1 MEKIV
6 IAIDTMG
13 TDNGS
18 AYFVQGIAEAMD
30 LYDDLSFIVTGKEE
44 ELKTYIDQ
52 YGCDKTRIEVV
63 DATEE
68 ITCHDA
74 PVDAIRRK
82 KNSSMVLALNAVK
95 EGRAAACISGGNS
108 GALLAGGQFLVGRA
122 KGVKR
127 TPLAPLIPHRYGS
140 SLLIDCGANVDAKP
154 ENLVQFAKMG
164 SIYMKNIEG
173 IENPRVGII
182 NIGAEDEKGNELVK
196 STIPL
201 LRECKDINFIGSV
214 ESRDIPN
221 GPADVLVCE
230 AFVGNVLL
238 KFFEGLGKMFMA
250 EIKDTL
256 KSSVKT
262 KIGGA
267 LIYKPIKKTFERYMA
282 YKDAVE
288 HFGLT
293 EGLSTCA
300 MPSGQQNYPASLY
313 ETIRRFK
320 TMPDAFVCANDF
332 VAMDLVKALNELG
345 YSVPDDI
352 WVCGF
357 DDSQEASYFA
367 PHLTS
372 IHIHG
377 QIMGYTAANL
387 LMTRIEEPSLNYRT
401 VYTETNLILR
411 ESTGD

>member
-230 AFVGNVLL
+230 AFIGNVLL

-267 LIYKPIKKTFERYMA
+267 LIYKPIKKTFKRYMA
-282 YKDAVE
+282 DDKGGAPLL
-288 HFGLT
+288 GLK
-293 EGLSTCA
+293 GL
-300 MPSGQQNYPASLY
+300 
-313 ETIRRFK
+313 
-320 TMPDAFVCANDF
+320 V
-332 VAMDLVKALNELG
+332 VK
-345 YSVPDDI
+345 
-352 WVCGF
+352 
-357 DDSQEASYFA
+357 
-367 PHLTS
+367 
-372 IHIHG
+372 IHG
-377 QIMGYTAANL
+377 NSKDTEVRSAIEQCRNFVKKDVTNQIIRTFV
-387 LMTRIEEPSLNYRT
+387 EEENKG
-401 VYTETNLILR
+401 EN
-411 ESTGD
+411 

>member
-108 GALLAGGQFLVGRA
+108 GALLAGGQFLGGRG

-267 LIYKPIKKTFERYMA
+267 LIYKPIKKTFKRYMA
-282 YKDAVE
+282 DDKGGAPLL
-288 HFGLT
+288 GLK
-293 EGLSTCA
+293 GL
-300 MPSGQQNYPASLY
+300 
-313 ETIRRFK
+313 
-320 TMPDAFVCANDF
+320 V
-332 VAMDLVKALNELG
+332 VK
-345 YSVPDDI
+345 
-352 WVCGF
+352 
-357 DDSQEASYFA
+357 
-367 PHLTS
+367 
-372 IHIHG
+372 IHG
-377 QIMGYTAANL
+377 NSKDTEVRSAIEQCRNFVKKDVTNQIIRTFV
-387 LMTRIEEPSLNYRT
+387 EEENKG
-401 VYTETNLILR
+401 EN
-411 ESTGD
+411 

>member
-164 SIYMKNIEG
+164 SIYMKSIEG

-267 LIYKPIKKTFERYMA
+267 LIYKPIKKTFKRYMA
-282 YKDAVE
+282 DDKGGAPLL
-288 HFGLT
+288 GLK
-293 EGLSTCA
+293 GL
-300 MPSGQQNYPASLY
+300 
-313 ETIRRFK
+313 
-320 TMPDAFVCANDF
+320 V
-332 VAMDLVKALNELG
+332 VK
-345 YSVPDDI
+345 
-352 WVCGF
+352 
-357 DDSQEASYFA
+357 
-367 PHLTS
+367 
-372 IHIHG
+372 IHG
-377 QIMGYTAANL
+377 NSKDTEVRSAIEQCRNFVKKDVTNQIIRTFV
-387 LMTRIEEPSLNYRT
+387 EEENKG
-401 VYTETNLILR
+401 EN
-411 ESTGD
+411 

>member
-95 EGRAAACISGGNS
+95 EERAAACISGGNS

-230 AFVGNVLL
+230 AVVGNVLL

-267 LIYKPIKKTFERYMA
+267 LIYKPIKKTFKRYMA
-282 YKDAVE
+282 DDKGGAPLL
-288 HFGLT
+288 GLK
-293 EGLSTCA
+293 GL
-300 MPSGQQNYPASLY
+300 
-313 ETIRRFK
+313 
-320 TMPDAFVCANDF
+320 V
-332 VAMDLVKALNELG
+332 VK
-345 YSVPDDI
+345 
-352 WVCGF
+352 
-357 DDSQEASYFA
+357 
-367 PHLTS
+367 
-372 IHIHG
+372 IHG
-377 QIMGYTAANL
+377 NSKDTEVRSAIEQCRNFVKKDVTNQIIRTFV
-387 LMTRIEEPSLNYRT
+387 EEENKG
-401 VYTETNLILR
+401 EN
-411 ESTGD
+411 

>member
-267 LIYKPIKKTFERYMA
+267 LIYKPIKKTFKRYMA
-282 YKDAVE
+282 DDKGGAPLL
-288 HFGLT
+288 GLK
-293 EGLSTCA
+293 GL
-300 MPSGQQNYPASLY
+300 
-313 ETIRRFK
+313 
-320 TMPDAFVCANDF
+320 V
-332 VAMDLVKALNELG
+332 VK
-345 YSVPDDI
+345 
-352 WVCGF
+352 
-357 DDSQEASYFA
+357 
-367 PHLTS
+367 
-372 IHIHG
+372 IHG
-377 QIMGYTAANL
+377 NSKDTEVRSAIEQCRNFVKKDVTNQIIRTF
-387 LMTRIEEPSLNYRT
+387 IEEENKG
-401 VYTETNLILR
+401 EN
-411 ESTGD
+411 

>member
-44 ELKTYIDQ
+44 ELKMYIDQ

-173 IENPRVGII
+173 IEYPRVGII

-267 LIYKPIKKTFERYMA
+267 LIYKPIKKTFKRYMA
-282 YKDAVE
+282 DDKGGAPLL
-288 HFGLT
+288 GLK
-293 EGLSTCA
+293 GL
-300 MPSGQQNYPASLY
+300 
-313 ETIRRFK
+313 
-320 TMPDAFVCANDF
+320 V
-332 VAMDLVKALNELG
+332 VK
-345 YSVPDDI
+345 
-352 WVCGF
+352 
-357 DDSQEASYFA
+357 
-367 PHLTS
+367 
-372 IHIHG
+372 IHG
-377 QIMGYTAANL
+377 NSKDTEVRSAIEQCRNFVKKDVTNQIIRTFV
-387 LMTRIEEPSLNYRT
+387 EEENKG
-401 VYTETNLILR
+401 EN
-411 ESTGD
+411 

>member
-267 LIYKPIKKTFERYMA
+267 LIYKPIKKTFKRYMA
-282 YKDAVE
+282 DDKGGAPLL
-288 HFGLT
+288 GLK
-293 EGLSTCA
+293 G
-300 MPSGQQNYPASLY
+300 M
-313 ETIRRFK
+313 
-320 TMPDAFVCANDF
+320 V
-332 VAMDLVKALNELG
+332 VK
-345 YSVPDDI
+345 
-352 WVCGF
+352 
-357 DDSQEASYFA
+357 
-367 PHLTS
+367 
-372 IHIHG
+372 IHG
-377 QIMGYTAANL
+377 NSKDTEVRSAIEQCRNFVKKDVTNQIIRTFV
-387 LMTRIEEPSLNYRT
+387 EEENKG
-401 VYTETNLILR
+401 EN
-411 ESTGD
+411 

>member
-1 MEKIV
+1 
-6 IAIDTMG
+6 
-13 TDNGS
+13 
-18 AYFVQGIAEAMD
+18 MD

-267 LIYKPIKKTFERYMA
+267 LIYKPIKKTFKRYMA
-282 YKDAVE
+282 DDKGGAPLL
-288 HFGLT
+288 GLK
-293 EGLSTCA
+293 GL
-300 MPSGQQNYPASLY
+300 
-313 ETIRRFK
+313 
-320 TMPDAFVCANDF
+320 V
-332 VAMDLVKALNELG
+332 VK
-345 YSVPDDI
+345 
-352 WVCGF
+352 
-357 DDSQEASYFA
+357 
-367 PHLTS
+367 
-372 IHIHG
+372 IHG
-377 QIMGYTAANL
+377 NSKDTEVRSAIEQCRNFVKKDVTNQIIRTFV
-387 LMTRIEEPSLNYRT
+387 EEENKG
-401 VYTETNLILR
+401 EN
-411 ESTGD
+411 

>member
-267 LIYKPIKKTFERYMA
+267 LIYKPIKKTFKRYMA
-282 YKDAVE
+282 DDKGGSPLL
-288 HFGLT
+288 GLK
-293 EGLSTCA
+293 GL
-300 MPSGQQNYPASLY
+300 
-313 ETIRRFK
+313 
-320 TMPDAFVCANDF
+320 V
-332 VAMDLVKALNELG
+332 VK
-345 YSVPDDI
+345 
-352 WVCGF
+352 
-357 DDSQEASYFA
+357 
-367 PHLTS
+367 
-372 IHIHG
+372 IHG
-377 QIMGYTAANL
+377 NSKDTEVRSAIEQCRNFVKKDVTNQIIRTFV
-387 LMTRIEEPSLNYRT
+387 EEENKG
-401 VYTETNLILR
+401 EN
-411 ESTGD
+411 

>member
-82 KNSSMVLALNAVK
+82 KDSSMVLALNAVK

-262 KIGGA
+262 KIGA
-267 LIYKPIKKTFERYMA
+267 LIYKPIKKTFKRYMA
-282 YKDAVE
+282 DDKGGAPLL
-288 HFGLT
+288 GLK
-293 EGLSTCA
+293 GL
-300 MPSGQQNYPASLY
+300 
-313 ETIRRFK
+313 
-320 TMPDAFVCANDF
+320 V
-332 VAMDLVKALNELG
+332 VK
-345 YSVPDDI
+345 
-352 WVCGF
+352 
-357 DDSQEASYFA
+357 
-367 PHLTS
+367 
-372 IHIHG
+372 IHG
-377 QIMGYTAANL
+377 NSKDTEVRSAIEQCRNFVKKDVTNQIIRTFV
-387 LMTRIEEPSLNYRT
+387 EEENKG
-401 VYTETNLILR
+401 EN
-411 ESTGD
+411 

>member
-182 NIGAEDEKGNELVK
+182 NIGAENEKGNELVK

-267 LIYKPIKKTFERYMA
+267 LIYKPIKKTFKRYMA
-282 YKDAVE
+282 DDKGGAPLL
-288 HFGLT
+288 GLK
-293 EGLSTCA
+293 GL
-300 MPSGQQNYPASLY
+300 
-313 ETIRRFK
+313 
-320 TMPDAFVCANDF
+320 V
-332 VAMDLVKALNELG
+332 VK
-345 YSVPDDI
+345 
-352 WVCGF
+352 
-357 DDSQEASYFA
+357 
-367 PHLTS
+367 
-372 IHIHG
+372 IHG
-377 QIMGYTAANL
+377 NSKDTEVRSAIEQCRNFVKKDVTNQIIRTFV
-387 LMTRIEEPSLNYRT
+387 EEENKG
-401 VYTETNLILR
+401 EN
-411 ESTGD
+411 

>member
-267 LIYKPIKKTFERYMA
+267 LIYKPIKKTFKRYMA
-282 YKDAVE
+282 DDKGGAPLL
-288 HFGLT
+288 GLK
-293 EGLSTCA
+293 C
-300 MPSGQQNYPASLY
+300 
-313 ETIRRFK
+313 
-320 TMPDAFVCANDF
+320 
-332 VAMDLVKALNELG
+332 LVVK
-345 YSVPDDI
+345 
-352 WVCGF
+352 
-357 DDSQEASYFA
+357 
-367 PHLTS
+367 
-372 IHIHG
+372 IHG
-377 QIMGYTAANL
+377 NSKDTEVRSAIEQCRNFVKKDVTNQIIRTFV
-387 LMTRIEEPSLNYRT
+387 EEENK
-401 VYTETNLILR
+401 VEN
-411 ESTGD
+411 

>member
-95 EGRAAACISGGNS
+95 EGRAEACISGGNS

-267 LIYKPIKKTFERYMA
+267 LIYKPIKKTFKRYMA
-282 YKDAVE
+282 DDKGGAPLL
-288 HFGLT
+288 GLK
-293 EGLSTCA
+293 GL
-300 MPSGQQNYPASLY
+300 
-313 ETIRRFK
+313 
-320 TMPDAFVCANDF
+320 V
-332 VAMDLVKALNELG
+332 VK
-345 YSVPDDI
+345 
-352 WVCGF
+352 
-357 DDSQEASYFA
+357 
-367 PHLTS
+367 
-372 IHIHG
+372 IHG
-377 QIMGYTAANL
+377 NSKDTEVRSAIEQCRNFVKKDVTNQIIRTFV
-387 LMTRIEEPSLNYRT
+387 EEENKG
-401 VYTETNLILR
+401 EN
-411 ESTGD
+411 

>member
-122 KGVKR
+122 KGGKR
-127 TPLAPLIPHRYGS
+127 TPLAPRIPHRYGS

-267 LIYKPIKKTFERYMA
+267 LIYKPIKKTFKRYMA
-282 YKDAVE
+282 DDKGGAPLL
-288 HFGLT
+288 GLK
-293 EGLSTCA
+293 GL
-300 MPSGQQNYPASLY
+300 
-313 ETIRRFK
+313 
-320 TMPDAFVCANDF
+320 V
-332 VAMDLVKALNELG
+332 VK
-345 YSVPDDI
+345 
-352 WVCGF
+352 
-357 DDSQEASYFA
+357 
-367 PHLTS
+367 
-372 IHIHG
+372 IHG
-377 QIMGYTAANL
+377 NSKDTEVRSAIEQCRNFVKKDVTNQIIRTFV
-387 LMTRIEEPSLNYRT
+387 EEENKG
-401 VYTETNLILR
+401 EN
-411 ESTGD
+411 

>member
-82 KNSSMVLALNAVK
+82 KNSSMVLALIAVK
-95 EGRAAACISGGNS
+95 EERAAACISGGNS

-267 LIYKPIKKTFERYMA
+267 LIYKPIKKTFKRYMA
-282 YKDAVE
+282 DDKGGAPLL
-288 HFGLT
+288 GLK
-293 EGLSTCA
+293 GL
-300 MPSGQQNYPASLY
+300 
-313 ETIRRFK
+313 
-320 TMPDAFVCANDF
+320 V
-332 VAMDLVKALNELG
+332 VK
-345 YSVPDDI
+345 
-352 WVCGF
+352 
-357 DDSQEASYFA
+357 
-367 PHLTS
+367 
-372 IHIHG
+372 IHG
-377 QIMGYTAANL
+377 NSKDTEVRSAIEQCRNFVKKDVTNQIIRTFV
-387 LMTRIEEPSLNYRT
+387 EEENKG
-401 VYTETNLILR
+401 EN
-411 ESTGD
+411 

>member
-30 LYDDLSFIVTGKEE
+30 LYEDLSFIVTGKEE

-267 LIYKPIKKTFERYMA
+267 LIYKPIKKTFKRYMA
-282 YKDAVE
+282 DDKGGAPVL
-288 HFGLT
+288 GLK
-293 EGLSTCA
+293 GL
-300 MPSGQQNYPASLY
+300 
-313 ETIRRFK
+313 
-320 TMPDAFVCANDF
+320 V
-332 VAMDLVKALNELG
+332 VK
-345 YSVPDDI
+345 
-352 WVCGF
+352 
-357 DDSQEASYFA
+357 
-367 PHLTS
+367 
-372 IHIHG
+372 IHG
-377 QIMGYTAANL
+377 NSKDTEVRSAIEQCRNFVKKDVTNQIIRTFV
-387 LMTRIEEPSLNYRT
+387 EEENKG
-401 VYTETNLILR
+401 EN
-411 ESTGD
+411 

>member
-182 NIGAEDEKGNELVK
+182 NIGAEDEKGSELVK

-267 LIYKPIKKTFERYMA
+267 LIYKPIKKTFKRYMA
-282 YKDAVE
+282 DDKGGAPLL
-288 HFGLT
+288 GLK
-293 EGLSTCA
+293 GL
-300 MPSGQQNYPASLY
+300 
-313 ETIRRFK
+313 
-320 TMPDAFVCANDF
+320 V
-332 VAMDLVKALNELG
+332 VK
-345 YSVPDDI
+345 
-352 WVCGF
+352 
-357 DDSQEASYFA
+357 
-367 PHLTS
+367 
-372 IHIHG
+372 IHG
-377 QIMGYTAANL
+377 NSKDTEVRSAIEQCRNFVKKDVTNQIIRTFV
-387 LMTRIEEPSLNYRT
+387 EEENKG
-401 VYTETNLILR
+401 EN
-411 ESTGD
+411 

>member
-267 LIYKPIKKTFERYMA
+267 LIYKPIKKTFKQYMA
-282 YKDAVE
+282 DDKGGAPLL
-288 HFGLT
+288 GLK
-293 EGLSTCA
+293 GL
-300 MPSGQQNYPASLY
+300 
-313 ETIRRFK
+313 
-320 TMPDAFVCANDF
+320 V
-332 VAMDLVKALNELG
+332 VK
-345 YSVPDDI
+345 
-352 WVCGF
+352 
-357 DDSQEASYFA
+357 
-367 PHLTS
+367 
-372 IHIHG
+372 IHG
-377 QIMGYTAANL
+377 NSKDTEVRSAIEQCRNFVKKDVTNQIIRTFV
-387 LMTRIEEPSLNYRT
+387 EEENKG
-401 VYTETNLILR
+401 EN
-411 ESTGD
+411 

>member
-127 TPLAPLIPHRYGS
+127 TPLAALIPHRYGS

-267 LIYKPIKKTFERYMA
+267 LIYKPIKKTFKRYMA
-282 YKDAVE
+282 DDKGGAPLL
-288 HFGLT
+288 GLK
-293 EGLSTCA
+293 GL
-300 MPSGQQNYPASLY
+300 
-313 ETIRRFK
+313 
-320 TMPDAFVCANDF
+320 V
-332 VAMDLVKALNELG
+332 VK
-345 YSVPDDI
+345 
-352 WVCGF
+352 
-357 DDSQEASYFA
+357 
-367 PHLTS
+367 
-372 IHIHG
+372 IHG
-377 QIMGYTAANL
+377 NSKDTEVRSAIEQCRNFVKKDVTNQIIRTFV
-387 LMTRIEEPSLNYRT
+387 EEENKG
-401 VYTETNLILR
+401 EN
-411 ESTGD
+411 

>member
-6 IAIDTMG
+6 IAIDSMG

-18 AYFVQGIAEAMD
+18 AYFVQGIADCMD
-30 LYDDLSFIVTGKEE
+30 LYDDLSYIVTGKEE

-74 PVDAIRRK
+74 PVDSIRRK

-267 LIYKPIKKTFERYMA
+267 LIYKPIKKTFKRYMA
-282 YKDAVE
+282 DDKGGAPLL
-288 HFGLT
+288 GLK
-293 EGLSTCA
+293 GL
-300 MPSGQQNYPASLY
+300 
-313 ETIRRFK
+313 
-320 TMPDAFVCANDF
+320 V
-332 VAMDLVKALNELG
+332 VK
-345 YSVPDDI
+345 
-352 WVCGF
+352 
-357 DDSQEASYFA
+357 
-367 PHLTS
+367 
-372 IHIHG
+372 IHG
-377 QIMGYTAANL
+377 NSKDTEVRSAIEQCRNFVKKDVTNQIIRTFV
-387 LMTRIEEPSLNYRT
+387 EEENKG
-401 VYTETNLILR
+401 EN
-411 ESTGD
+411 

>member
-267 LIYKPIKKTFERYMA
+267 LIYKPIKKTFKRYMA
-282 YKDAVE
+282 DDKGGAPLL
-288 HFGLT
+288 GLK
-293 EGLSTCA
+293 GL
-300 MPSGQQNYPASLY
+300 
-313 ETIRRFK
+313 
-320 TMPDAFVCANDF
+320 V
-332 VAMDLVKALNELG
+332 VK
-345 YSVPDDI
+345 
-352 WVCGF
+352 
-357 DDSQEASYFA
+357 
-367 PHLTS
+367 
-372 IHIHG
+372 IHG
-377 QIMGYTAANL
+377 NSKDTEVRSA
-387 LMTRIEEPSLNYRT
+387 IEQCRNF
-401 VYTETNLILR
+401 VKK
-411 ESTGD
+411 

>member
-122 KGVKR
+122 TGVKR

-267 LIYKPIKKTFERYMA
+267 LIYKPIKKTFKRYMA
-282 YKDAVE
+282 DDKGGAPLL
-288 HFGLT
+288 GLK
-293 EGLSTCA
+293 GL
-300 MPSGQQNYPASLY
+300 
-313 ETIRRFK
+313 
-320 TMPDAFVCANDF
+320 V
-332 VAMDLVKALNELG
+332 VK
-345 YSVPDDI
+345 
-352 WVCGF
+352 
-357 DDSQEASYFA
+357 
-367 PHLTS
+367 
-372 IHIHG
+372 IHG
-377 QIMGYTAANL
+377 NSKDTEVRSAIEQCRNFVKKDVTNQIIRTFV
-387 LMTRIEEPSLNYRT
+387 EEENKG
-401 VYTETNLILR
+401 EN
-411 ESTGD
+411 

>member
-1 MEKIV
+1 MENIV

-18 AYFVQGIAEAMD
+18 AYFIQGIAEAMD
-30 LYDDLSFIVTGKEE
+30 LYDDLSFIVTGKED

-52 YGCDKTRIEVV
+52 YGCDKTRIEIIN
-63 DATEE
+63 ATEE

-95 EGRAAACISGGNS
+95 EGKAAACISGGNS

-267 LIYKPIKKTFERYMA
+267 LIYKPIKKTFKRYMA
-282 YKDAVE
+282 DDKGGAPLL
-288 HFGLT
+288 GLK
-293 EGLSTCA
+293 GL
-300 MPSGQQNYPASLY
+300 
-313 ETIRRFK
+313 
-320 TMPDAFVCANDF
+320 V
-332 VAMDLVKALNELG
+332 VK
-345 YSVPDDI
+345 
-352 WVCGF
+352 
-357 DDSQEASYFA
+357 
-367 PHLTS
+367 
-372 IHIHG
+372 IHG
-377 QIMGYTAANL
+377 NSKDTEVRSAIEQCRNFVKKDVTNQIIRTFVQ
-387 LMTRIEEPSLNYRT
+387 EENKG
-401 VYTETNLILR
+401 EN
-411 ESTGD
+411 

>member
-267 LIYKPIKKTFERYMA
+267 LIYKPIKKTFKRYMA
-282 YKDAVE
+282 DDKGGAPLL
-288 HFGLT
+288 GLK
-293 EGLSTCA
+293 GL
-300 MPSGQQNYPASLY
+300 
-313 ETIRRFK
+313 
-320 TMPDAFVCANDF
+320 V
-332 VAMDLVKALNELG
+332 VK
-345 YSVPDDI
+345 
-352 WVCGF
+352 
-357 DDSQEASYFA
+357 
-367 PHLTS
+367 
-372 IHIHG
+372 IHG
-377 QIMGYTAANL
+377 NSKDTEVRSTIEQCRNFVKKDVTNQIIRTFV
-387 LMTRIEEPSLNYRT
+387 EEENKG
-401 VYTETNLILR
+401 EN
-411 ESTGD
+411 

>member
-214 ESRDIPN
+214 ESRDITN

-267 LIYKPIKKTFERYMA
+267 LIYKPIKKTFKRYMA
-282 YKDAVE
+282 DDKGGAPLL
-288 HFGLT
+288 GLK
-293 EGLSTCA
+293 GL
-300 MPSGQQNYPASLY
+300 
-313 ETIRRFK
+313 
-320 TMPDAFVCANDF
+320 V
-332 VAMDLVKALNELG
+332 VK
-345 YSVPDDI
+345 
-352 WVCGF
+352 
-357 DDSQEASYFA
+357 
-367 PHLTS
+367 
-372 IHIHG
+372 IHG
-377 QIMGYTAANL
+377 NSKDTEVRSAIEQCRNFVKKDVTNQIIRTFV
-387 LMTRIEEPSLNYRT
+387 EEENKG
-401 VYTETNLILR
+401 EN
-411 ESTGD
+411 

>member
-196 STIPL
+196 STSPL

-267 LIYKPIKKTFERYMA
+267 LIYKPIKKTFKRYMA
-282 YKDAVE
+282 DDKGGAPLL
-288 HFGLT
+288 GLK
-293 EGLSTCA
+293 GL
-300 MPSGQQNYPASLY
+300 
-313 ETIRRFK
+313 
-320 TMPDAFVCANDF
+320 V
-332 VAMDLVKALNELG
+332 VK
-345 YSVPDDI
+345 
-352 WVCGF
+352 
-357 DDSQEASYFA
+357 
-367 PHLTS
+367 
-372 IHIHG
+372 IHG
-377 QIMGYTAANL
+377 NSKDTEVRSAIEQCRNFVKKDVTNQIIRTFV
-387 LMTRIEEPSLNYRT
+387 EEENKG
-401 VYTETNLILR
+401 EN
-411 ESTGD
+411 

>member
-95 EGRAAACISGGNS
+95 EGRAAGCISGGNS

-267 LIYKPIKKTFERYMA
+267 LIYKPIKKTFKRYMA
-282 YKDAVE
+282 DDKGGAPLL
-288 HFGLT
+288 GLK
-293 EGLSTCA
+293 GL
-300 MPSGQQNYPASLY
+300 
-313 ETIRRFK
+313 
-320 TMPDAFVCANDF
+320 V
-332 VAMDLVKALNELG
+332 VK
-345 YSVPDDI
+345 
-352 WVCGF
+352 
-357 DDSQEASYFA
+357 
-367 PHLTS
+367 
-372 IHIHG
+372 IHG
-377 QIMGYTAANL
+377 NSKDTEVRSAIEQCRNFVKKDVTNQIIRTFV
-387 LMTRIEEPSLNYRT
+387 EEENKG
-401 VYTETNLILR
+401 EN
-411 ESTGD
+411 

>member
-44 ELKTYIDQ
+44 ELKTYVDQ

-267 LIYKPIKKTFERYMA
+267 LIYKPIKKTFKRYMA
-282 YKDAVE
+282 DDKGGAPLL
-288 HFGLT
+288 GLK
-293 EGLSTCA
+293 GL
-300 MPSGQQNYPASLY
+300 
-313 ETIRRFK
+313 
-320 TMPDAFVCANDF
+320 V
-332 VAMDLVKALNELG
+332 VK
-345 YSVPDDI
+345 
-352 WVCGF
+352 
-357 DDSQEASYFA
+357 
-367 PHLTS
+367 
-372 IHIHG
+372 IHG
-377 QIMGYTAANL
+377 NSKDTEVRSAIEQCRNFVKKDVTNQIIRTFV
-387 LMTRIEEPSLNYRT
+387 EEENKG
-401 VYTETNLILR
+401 EN
-411 ESTGD
+411 

>member
-95 EGRAAACISGGNS
+95 EGRAAACISGRNS

-267 LIYKPIKKTFERYMA
+267 LIYKPIKKTFKRYMA
-282 YKDAVE
+282 DDKGGAPLL
-288 HFGLT
+288 GLK
-293 EGLSTCA
+293 GL
-300 MPSGQQNYPASLY
+300 
-313 ETIRRFK
+313 
-320 TMPDAFVCANDF
+320 V
-332 VAMDLVKALNELG
+332 VK
-345 YSVPDDI
+345 
-352 WVCGF
+352 
-357 DDSQEASYFA
+357 
-367 PHLTS
+367 
-372 IHIHG
+372 IHG
-377 QIMGYTAANL
+377 NSKDTEVRSAIEQCRNFVKKDVTNQIIRTFV
-387 LMTRIEEPSLNYRT
+387 EEENKG
-401 VYTETNLILR
+401 EN
-411 ESTGD
+411 